1 MTHTDLT
8 QSPESSKSKKI
19 IAIALVVVVLSIAA
33 VLAYVIWQKAHY
45 NPKSE
50 DASINTEGVQIVS
63 SVPGHIKE
71 LLVEE
76 GQYVE
81 KGQLLLT
88 LDPELYEL
96 RVEQAKAE
104 LALAEAL
111 LDSKQRVVLAQSHN
125 ATITTEQIDR
135 ARVNLSL
142 AKQTQARLAALAP
155 KGYVPKQQLDEA
167 TTLRRDAEISLRQAL
182 EQADAAE
189 ALVDNTDAE
198 LAMVEMRKAGL
209 AMAERAL
216 RDTRLYAP
224 HSGRVVGLNM
234 MTGEHL
240 LPEMSVFTLLSTEH
254 WYAAA
259 MYRENTLPFIQPGQ
273 CADVY
278 VMSNPQVRIQGK
290 VESIGWGVSA
300 TDMVELPR
308 HVPYVQKS
316 MNWVRVA
323 QRFPVRIKLT
333 MTPELEPYVRKGVS
347 ATTIIHDGTQC
358 E

>member
-1 MTHTDLT
+1 MTDTDLT
-8 QSPESSKSKKI
+8 QAPHAAQSKKTL
-19 IAIALVVVVLSIAA
+19 ALVLVVVVLMVVA
-33 VLAYVIWQKAHY
+33 VLAYINWQKTHL
-45 NPKSE
+45 NPMSE
-50 DASINTEGVQIVS
+50 DATITTEGVQIVS
-63 SVPGHIKE
+63 AVPGRINE
-71 LLVEE
+71 LLIEE

-88 LDPELYEL
+88 LDPEVYEL
-96 RVEQAKAE
+96 RVAQAKAE

-125 ATITTEQIDR
+125 ATITNEQIDR
-135 ARVNLSL
+135 AQANLAL
-142 AKQTQARLAALAP
+142 AKQTQARLATLAP

-167 TTLRRDAEISLRQAL
+167 TTVRRDAEISLRQAL
-182 EQADAAE
+182 EQADAAQ

-240 LPEMSVFTLLSTEH
+240 MPEMSVFTLLSTEH

-259 MYRENTLPFIQPGQ
+259 MYKETTLSTIQPGQ

-290 VESIGWGVSA
+290 VQSIGWGVTA
-300 TDMVELPR
+300 TDMIELPR
-308 HVPYVQKS
+308 QVPYVQKS

-323 QRFPVRIKLT
+323 QRFPVRIQLE

-347 ATTIIHDGTQC
+347 ATTIIHSGSQC